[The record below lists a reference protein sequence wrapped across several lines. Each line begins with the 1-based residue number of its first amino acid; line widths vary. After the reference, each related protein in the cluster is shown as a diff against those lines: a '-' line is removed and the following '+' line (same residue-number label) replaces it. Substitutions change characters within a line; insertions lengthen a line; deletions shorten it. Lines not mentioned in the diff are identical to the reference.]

1 MEQTKPW
8 FDQSEENGVLV
19 LSMQAPGNNIMTG
32 AFFEEYEKAMES
44 IKQRNDLNGLI
55 IRGSARQFSVG
66 ADVTALAERSSADLE
81 QMKNDTDFP
90 EGHIRQKGYFT
101 FLHDLPF
108 PVISVI
114 SGFCIGSGCEIADNS
129 HIRICEPTAR
139 IGQPETTFGILPGLG
154 GIARNVEI
162 CGLSITAEMVL
173 TGKLIS
179 AQQAAEIGWADLLA
193 AKKCGLNEAFALIQW
208 ITENEEQYDRKK
220 TSFYISHYLQS
231 KGESV

>member
-32 AFFEEYEKAMES
+32 AYFEEYEKAMES
-44 IKQRNDLNGLI
+44 IKQRNDLKGLI
-55 IRGSARQFSVG
+55 IRGSGRHFSVG
-66 ADVTALAERSSADLE
+66 ADVAALAERSAGDLE
-81 QMKNDTDFP
+81 QMNTDTDFP
-90 EGHIRQKGYFT
+90 EGHIKQKSCFT

-129 HIRICEPTAR
+129 HIRICEPSAR
-139 IGQPETTFGILPGLG
+139 VGQPETTFGILPGLG

-162 CGLSITAEMVL
+162 CGLSAAAELVL
-173 TGKLIS
+173 TGNLIS

-193 AKKCGLNEAFALIQW
+193 AKKCGLTEALSLIDW
-208 ITENEEQYDRKK
+208 ITENEGQYDRKK
-220 TSFYISHYLQS
+220 VGLYVAHYLQS